1 MSAHPHPSDVG
12 IAQAAAKGEGSAH
25 PRLVLITCI
34 LASSLAFV
42 DGTVVNVG
50 LPAIGKSLGGQS
62 LGGDAAG
69 LQWVINA
76 YLLPLSALLLLGG
89 ALGDRFGRRRL
100 LNFGVILFGLGSAGC
115 AAAPGLAGLLAARAV
130 QGVGAAL
137 LLPNSLAILGGTF
150 EGEAKGRAVGAWAAA
165 SAITG
170 AIGPVLGGW
179 LIDAVG
185 WRSIFLINL
194 PLALAAVGLALAV
207 VRDPAAETD
216 PPPPDWLG
224 AGLAT
229 VALGG
234 LVMGLTEGT
243 GPAGWTTPAFAGV
256 GIGLAF
262 AAGFLWNEIR
272 LGDRAMTPPALF
284 GSATLMGLNLLT
296 FLLYG
301 ALGGLLVL
309 IPFVLI
315 ETAHYRATA
324 AGAALLPFPVLMAIG
339 APLSGQL
346 AGRLGS
352 RYLLAGGSAVVA
364 IAFLLAL
371 RIDGAGGYWTEV
383 LPCLVVFAVGM
394 AGVAA
399 PLTTAVLSAVDAR
412 HTGAASGLNSAVA
425 RTGGLVAVA
434 LLGWVLAQHGRALIA
449 PFHVAMLAGAAA
461 AAGSALIAGLMIKSP
476 RGRTN

>member
-1 MSAHPHPSDVG
+1 MSAQLHHGDAG
-12 IAQAAAKGEGSAH
+12 IAQATAKAETTRH
-25 PRLVLITCI
+25 PALVLVTCI

-50 LPAIGKSLGGQS
+50 LPAIGKG

-115 AAAPGLAGLLAARAV
+115 AASPNLAGLLAARAA

-137 LLPNSLAILGGTF
+137 LLPNSLAILGATF

-170 AIGPVLGGW
+170 AVGPVLGGW

-185 WRSIFLINL
+185 WRAIFLINL
-194 PLALAAVGLALAV
+194 PLALGAVGLALAA
-207 VRDPAAETD
+207 VRDPPAETGL
-216 PPPPDWLG
+216 PPPDWLG

-229 VALGG
+229 LALGG
-234 LVMGLTEGT
+234 LVTGLTEGS
-243 GPAGWTTPAFAGV
+243 GPDGWTPLALAAVAAGV
-256 GIGLAF
+256 IVT
-262 AAGFLWNEIR
+262 AGFLWNEIR
-272 LGDRAMTPPALF
+272 LGDRALTPPALF

-309 IPFVLI
+309 IPFMLI
-315 ETAHYRATA
+315 EAAHYRATA
-324 AGAALLPFPVLMAIG
+324 AGAALLPFPLLMAIG

-352 RYLLAGGSAVVA
+352 RYLLAGGSLVVA

-371 RIDGAGGYWTEV
+371 RIGDAGGYWTEV
-383 LPCLVVFAVGM
+383 LPCLLVFAVGM
-394 AGVAA
+394 CGVAA

-434 LLGWVLAQHGRALIA
+434 LLGWILAQRGRALIA
-449 PFHVAMLAGAAA
+449 PFHVAMAVGAI
-461 AAGSALIAGLMIKSP
+461 AAGSSSLIALTMLKSP
-476 RGRTN
+476 RRRAD

>member
-1 MSAHPHPSDVG
+1 MSAHLHASDAG
-12 IAQAAAKGEGSAH
+12 IARATAKGEGTGH
-25 PRLVLITCI
+25 PQLVLVTCI

-50 LPAIGKSLGGQS
+50 LPAIGQS
-62 LGGDAAG
+62 LGSQDTAG

-115 AAAPGLAGLLAARAV
+115 AASPGLPALLAARAV
-130 QGVGAAL
+130 EGVGAAL
-137 LLPNSLAILGGTF
+137 LLPNSLAILGATF

-165 SAITG
+165 SAIAG
-170 AIGPVLGGW
+170 AVGPVLGGW
-179 LIDAVG
+179 LVDSVG
-185 WRSIFLINL
+185 WRAIFLINL
-194 PLALAAVGLALAV
+194 PLALVAVGLALAV
-207 VRDPAAETD
+207 VRDPKAETN

-234 LVMGLTEGT
+234 LVMGLTEGS
-243 GPAGWTTPAFAGV
+243 GPAGWTPLALAAVGV
-256 GIGLAF
+256 GLVF
-262 AAGFLWNEIR
+262 VVGFLWNEKR

-301 ALGGLLVL
+301 ALSGLLVL

-315 ETAHYRATA
+315 ETAHYRAAA
-324 AGAALLPFPVLMAIG
+324 AGAALLPFPLLMAIG
-339 APLSGQL
+339 APLSGRL
-346 AGRLGS
+346 AGRMGS
-352 RYLLAGGSAVVA
+352 RYLLAGGSFVVA

-371 RIDGAGGYWTEV
+371 RIGGAGGYWTEV

-394 AGVAA
+394 VGVAA

-434 LLGWVLAQHGRALIA
+434 LLGWVLAQHGHALIA
-449 PFHVAMLAGAAA
+449 PFHVAMMAGAAA
-461 AAGSALIAGLMIKSP
+461 AASSGLIALLMIKPPS
-476 RGRTN
+476 GR

>member
-1 MSAHPHPSDVG
+1 MTAQPLARCDAGMAH
-12 IAQAAAKGEGSAH
+12 AADPGGTPAH
-25 PRLVLITCI
+25 PRLVLVACI

-50 LPAIGKSLGGQS
+50 LPAIGKSLGGDV
-62 LGGDAAG
+62 GG

-100 LNFGVILFGLGSAGC
+100 LNAGVVLFGLGSAGC
-115 AAAPGLAGLLAARAV
+115 ALAPGLGGLLAARAV
-130 QGVGAAL
+130 QGVGAAV
-137 LLPNSLAILGGTF
+137 LLPNSLAILGATF

-165 SAITG
+165 SAVTG

-185 WRSIFLINL
+185 WRAIFLINL
-194 PLALAAVGLALAV
+194 PLAAGAVGLALVAV
-207 VRDPAAETD
+207 REPAAEGR
-216 PPPPDWLG
+216 PAPPDWLG
-224 AGLAT
+224 AALAT

-234 LVMGLTEGT
+234 LVAGLTDGA
-243 GPAGWTTPAFAGV
+243 GSGGWTMRAIAAVVV
-256 GIGLAF
+256 GLGF
-262 AAGFLWNEIR
+262 AAGFVYTEIR

-284 GSATLMGLNLLT
+284 GSPTLMGLNLLT

-315 ETAHYRATA
+315 ETAHYGAAA

-339 APLSGQL
+339 APLSGRL
-346 AGRLGS
+346 AGRIGS
-352 RYLLAGGSAVVA
+352 RPLLAGGAMIVAV
-364 IAFLLAL
+364 AFLLAW
-371 RIDGAGGYWTEV
+371 RIRGGSYWTEV
-383 LPCLVVFAVGM
+383 APCLVVFALGM
-394 AGVAA
+394 VGVAA

-434 LLGWVLAQHGRALIA
+434 LLGGVLAQRGTALIA
-449 PFHVAMLAGAAA
+449 PFHEAMLVGAFAAA
-461 AAGSALIAGLMIKSP
+461 CSSTIALIMLRSP
-476 RGRTN
+476 PPKAD